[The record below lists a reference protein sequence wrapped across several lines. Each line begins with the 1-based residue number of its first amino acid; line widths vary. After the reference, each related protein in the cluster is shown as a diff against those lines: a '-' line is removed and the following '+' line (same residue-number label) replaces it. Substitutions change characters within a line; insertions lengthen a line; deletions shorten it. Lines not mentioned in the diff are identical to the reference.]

1 MADFGVA
8 GGGGGTQQGQGIQP
22 MELGLTVQQTAPI
35 DIKHFL
41 ESTLVSRE
49 NIIQFIDYGHHLQMC
64 PHTEF

>member
-1 MADFGVA
+1 MADYGVA

-41 ESTLVSRE
+41 ESTLVSHE
-49 NIIQFIDYGHHLQMC
+49 NIIQFIDN
-64 PHTEF
+64 